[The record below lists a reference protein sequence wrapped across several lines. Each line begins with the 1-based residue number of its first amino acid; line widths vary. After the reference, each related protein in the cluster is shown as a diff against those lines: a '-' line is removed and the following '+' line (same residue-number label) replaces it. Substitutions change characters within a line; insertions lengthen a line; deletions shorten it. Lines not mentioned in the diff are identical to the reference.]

1 MNEQLIQQSIPI
13 QDKLIK
19 VLHLL
24 NNDEFQQLIDM
35 IMKINS
41 IQPTIVQYESSF
53 SILKHVINS
62 NMTSVTSQM
71 NYQLQFSNS
80 KMYNG

>member
-1 MNEQLIQQSIPI
+1 MNEQLIQQSILI

-19 VLHLL
+19 ALHLL
-24 NNDEFQQLIDM
+24 NNEEFQQLIDM

-41 IQPTIVQYESSF
+41 IQLTIVQYESSF

-62 NMTSVTSQM
+62 NMTSLTSQM
-71 NYQLQFSNS
+71 NYQLQFSSS

>member
-1 MNEQLIQQSIPI
+1 M
-13 QDKLIK
+13 IK

-24 NNDEFQQLIDM
+24 KNDEFQQLINM

-41 IQPTIVQYESSF
+41 IQLTIVQYESSF
-53 SILKHVINS
+53 SILKYVTNS
-62 NMTSVTSQM
+62 NITSLISQM
-71 NYQLQFSNS
+71 NYQLQFFNS

>member
-41 IQPTIVQYESSF
+41 IQPTIIQYESSF

-62 NMTSVTSQM
+62 NITSVTSQM
-71 NYQLQFSNS
+71 NYQLQFSSS